1 MVGYLENDPEHVQV
15 LEEIDTGKCETM
27 QETNQV
33 EEEWVA
39 AETSEEAI
47 VSTGRHLRR
56 RHERHR
62 RVLNHIPGV
71 IFATV
76 VSARTSQ
83 ASDVRKLVPVLL
95 LRKSNR
101 EFDIGLRVIVV
112 VDQQLITP
120 VMSKLIGVGWSQ
132 RIDVENENRFVVI
145 AWLLEG
151 VNVGDVHTGVHR
163 RRCQVRRIEMVG
175 HASPCLS
182 SGARSQLPARATR
195 VSECADRIAVTV
207 AMPCPRCH

>member
-56 RHERHR
+56 RPERHR
-62 RVLNHIPGV
+62 
-71 IFATV
+71 
-76 VSARTSQ
+76 
-83 ASDVRKLVPVLL
+83 
-95 LRKSNR
+95 
-101 EFDIGLRVIVV
+101 RVIVV